1 MAVLA
6 PLAPIKTVI
15 TLPSWAK
22 NDVYWHSSLTILCSM
37 VDRDQKFRHLL
48 YYINLD
54 ESTID
59 FFAIKHAVSS
69 CSHSEK
75 IMVNL
80 AAHLFNET
88 HEFKLSDLDYLDGR
102 SKKTALKAIEFRFV
116 K

>member
-6 PLAPIKTVI
+6 TKKIVM

-22 NDVYWHSSLTILCSM
+22 ENNYWHSSLHILCALA
-37 VDRDQKFRHLL
+37 DREPKFLHLL
-48 YYINLD
+48 YFVNLD

-59 FFAIKHAVSS
+59 FFAIKRAVSS
-69 CSHSEK
+69 SSHCEK

-88 HEFKLSDLDYLDGR
+88 HEFNLSDLDYLDGR
-102 SKKTALKAIEFRFV
+102 NMKIALRAIGLRFC